1 MSMNLL
7 VSSVRLGRGQA
18 ICHLA
23 QLPKLSLRAFSTSTT
38 ARAAVSGL
46 AQYRWY
52 VKLGDSVG

>member
-18 ICHLA
+18 ICYLA

-46 AQYRWY
+46 AQYRY
-52 VKLGDSVG
+52 VILGDSVG